1 MPELRTYLLGER
13 QLRPESDGKFGMGLN
28 VMDEFYTSDAHSN
41 GQLIQSGPRNLMET
55 FHFVEKSQT
64 DFVIPEAKLNQDG
77 LKDIAQ
83 GGPEAI
89 SLHQAN
95 NRFMFG
101 LLEAHYDAGVPV
113 TSWVFPGVLNAFTVG
128 QHTQINFVSEVIFGL
143 MLKVNPLNQP
153 GVQAYKEAAFKLLGL
168 RGRPLRD
175 QSLIRA
181 KQQNIPL

>member
-1 MPELRTYLLGER
+1 MIHIKGFKH
-13 QLRPESDGKFGMGLN
+13 G
-28 VMDEFYTSDAHSN
+28 
-41 GQLIQSGPRNLMET
+41 
-55 FHFVEKSQT
+55 
-64 DFVIPEAKLNQDG
+64 
-77 LKDIAQ
+77 
-83 GGPEAI
+83 
-89 SLHQAN
+89 
-95 NRFMFG
+95 
-101 LLEAHYDAGVPV
+101 
-113 TSWVFPGVLNAFTVG
+113 NAFTVG